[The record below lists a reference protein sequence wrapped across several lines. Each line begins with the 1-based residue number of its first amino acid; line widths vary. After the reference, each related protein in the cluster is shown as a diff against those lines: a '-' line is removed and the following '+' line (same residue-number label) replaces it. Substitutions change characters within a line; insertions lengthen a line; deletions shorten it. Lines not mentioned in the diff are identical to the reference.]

1 VGRAPISSLSLVG
14 ASSSIDPQPPFFD
27 IKILDELQTSSR
39 KVLKPDILPRIENGF
54 FMEDND
60 WTCYQRDTSLL
71 RCSYMLT
78 PSMPKDPMHVYVTS
92 HHFQVHNFAVAVS
105 AVKDGRDG
113 KPIELV
119 QQNQHRPKSDRY
131 ENALRTN
138 LALLPSPTG
147 ENSSLFGNISKS
159 APIQ

>member
-1 VGRAPISSLSLVG
+1 MLPKGHFLVKMFLH
-14 ASSSIDPQPPFFD
+14 AYAFHA
-27 IKILDELQTSSR
+27 
-39 KVLKPDILPRIENGF
+39 
-54 FMEDND
+54 
-60 WTCYQRDTSLL
+60 QRPHACIRYKS
-71 RCSYMLT
+71 
-78 PSMPKDPMHVYVTS
+78 P
-92 HHFQVHNFAVAVS
+92 FQVHNFAVAVS